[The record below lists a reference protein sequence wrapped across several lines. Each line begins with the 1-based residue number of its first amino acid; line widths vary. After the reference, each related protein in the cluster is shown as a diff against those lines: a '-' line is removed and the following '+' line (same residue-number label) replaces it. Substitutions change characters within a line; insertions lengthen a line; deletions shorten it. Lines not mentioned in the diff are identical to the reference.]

1 MNDYLQENQCPT
13 LALFTKFA
21 RTLITVIIFHQM
33 QPEERN

>member
-1 MNDYLQENQCPT
+1 MIICRKIKCPT

-21 RTLITVIIFHQM
+21 RTLLAVIIFHQM